1 MANKAEVV
9 SNLMLIM
16 TPLILCI
23 VTVRLTLRKKY
34 SNFGNSLTLEN
45 EQKIVYFNVFIRNV
59 FKRAEY
65 MELPDTI
72 YTNDDGQ

>member
-1 MANKAEVV
+1 MFLANKAEVV

-23 VTVRLTLRKKY
+23 VTVRLTLRKNY
-34 SNFGNSLTLEN
+34 FGNFLTLEN
-45 EQKIVYFNVFIRNV
+45 EQKIIYLNVFQ
-59 FKRAEY
+59 RAEY
-65 MELPDTI
+65 MELPDTY

>member
-23 VTVRLTLRKKY
+23 VTVHLTLRKNY
-34 SNFGNSLTLEN
+34 FGKFLTLEN
-45 EQKIVYFNVFIRNV
+45 EQKIIHLNVFQ
-59 FKRAEY
+59 RAEY
-65 MELPDTI
+65 MELPDTN

>member
-1 MANKAEVV
+1 MANKAEVA

-23 VTVRLTLRKKY
+23 VTVSLTLRKNY
-34 SNFGNSLTLEN
+34 FGNFLTLEN
-45 EQKIVYFNVFIRNV
+45 EQKIIYLNVFQ
-59 FKRAEY
+59 RAEY
-65 MELPDTI
+65 MELPDTN